1 MITVEF
7 PAMGTRVV
15 AIGDDPAEAEPF
27 FAAAEAVFSR
37 FDSSSELSALNRDPR
52 VSIEV
57 SPDLA
62 ACLHDARELRDR
74 TGGLIDPAIGNAVI
88 AWGYD
93 RTFTEVEDRGEA
105 GSIAAIGEWSIS
117 DNVVTR
123 RPGTRLDLGGIA
135 KGWTA
140 DRAVASGLAYV
151 VSAGGDVSSRLDET
165 AVSIEDPWGDVAAT
179 VRLGS
184 GGLATS
190 SSTRRRWQV
199 GDVTAHHIIDPRRLA
214 PATSPIFSATVMAA
228 TAVEAE
234 AGAKAVLLHGEHGL
248 TWAET
253 QDWIAA
259 ALVVWHDGS
268 VYATTGW
275 EMAA

>member
-1 MITVEF
+1 
-7 PAMGTRVV
+7 MGTRVV
-15 AIGDDPAEAEPF
+15 AIGDDPVAVEPF

-37 FDSSSELSALNRDPR
+37 FDPSSELSGLNRDSR
-52 VSIEV
+52 HSVDVSDE
-57 SPDLA
+57 LA
-62 ACLHDARELRDR
+62 ACLQVAQDLRRR
-74 TGGLIDPAIGNAVI
+74 TDGLIDPAVGSAVI

-93 RTFTEVEDRGEA
+93 RTFTEVEDRREA
-105 GSIAAIGEWSIS
+105 ETIDEIGDWAIGG
-117 DNVVTR
+117 NTVTR

-140 DRAVASGLAYV
+140 DRAVELDLADV
-151 VSAGGDVSSRLDET
+151 VSAGGDVRSRLAET
-165 AVSIEDPWGDVAAT
+165 TVAIEDPWGQIAAN
-179 VRLGS
+179 VRLGF

-190 SSTRRRWQV
+190 SSTRRRWKV
-199 GDVTAHHIIDPRRLA
+199 GDVAAHHIIDPRRLE

-248 TWAET
+248 AWAGQ
-253 QDWIAA
+253 QDWITA

-275 EMAA
+275 DMAA